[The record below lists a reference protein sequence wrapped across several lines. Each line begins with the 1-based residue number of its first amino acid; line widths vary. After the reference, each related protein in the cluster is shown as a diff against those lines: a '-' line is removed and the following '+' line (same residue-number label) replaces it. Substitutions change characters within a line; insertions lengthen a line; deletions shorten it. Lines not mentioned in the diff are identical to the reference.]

1 MGLDSRNKLLLG
13 GFIVLLV
20 LSYQLA
26 IKKTLVLREAYVA
39 GLEQA
44 EQATD
49 IPRELASLTK
59 KETYLDEQFQQLNLG
74 SSSVQNDLL
83 KFLNSHTG
91 DHGVKIMDF
100 GAPHLTQDGNT
111 AYKSYIFT
119 LEGNF
124 KGILHVAHALENQ
137 GNFGA
142 ISHMAFTKEKDHRTK
157 KTSLR
162 ATIHLEQAY

>member
-13 GFIVLLV
+13 SFVVLLV
-20 LSYQLA
+20 LSYHLA
-26 IKKTLVLREAYVA
+26 IKKTLMLRETYVA

-44 EQATD
+44 EQTVD
-49 IPRELASLTK
+49 IPGQLATLAK
-59 KETYLDEQFQQLNLG
+59 KETYLDAQFQQLNLG
-74 SSSVQNDLL
+74 GSSVQNDLL
-83 KFLNSHTG
+83 KFLNNHTG
-91 DHGVKIMDF
+91 NHGVKIMDF

-111 AYKSYIFT
+111 TYKSYIFS

-137 GNFGA
+137 GSFGA
-142 ISHMAFTKEKDHRTK
+142 ISHMAFKKEKDYRTK

>member
-13 GFIVLLV
+13 SFIVLLV

-26 IKKTLVLREAYVA
+26 IKKTLVLREVYVD
-39 GLEQA
+39 GLEQV
-44 EQATD
+44 ERATD
-49 IPRELASLTK
+49 IPTELATLAK
-59 KETYLDEQFQQLNLG
+59 KETYLDGQFQQLNLG

-111 AYKSYIFT
+111 TYKSYIFT

-157 KTSLR
+157 KTFLQ